1 MHCPSLIFGKFLDGG
16 GKAGEA
22 LELRGDDDL
31 GGLAVGH
38 LLHGLERFELDD
50 LIVGAGLVEQLH
62 RVGQRPLHGQDGLGL
77 ALGASWSSLLL
88 VL

>member
-1 MHCPSLIFGKFLDGG
+1 MFTNTYLGQRLLLILGKFLDGG

-31 GGLAVGH
+31 GCLAVGH
-38 LLHGLERFELDD
+38 L
-50 LIVGAGLVEQLH
+50 
-62 RVGQRPLHGQDGLGL
+62 LHGQDGLGL

>member
-1 MHCPSLIFGKFLDGG
+1 MGTSTPTGCTKSAPHKNARAGFRPGFLLILGKFLDGG

-31 GGLAVGH
+31 GCLAVGH
-38 LLHGLERFELDD
+38 LLHS
-50 LIVGAGLVEQLH
+50 
-62 RVGQRPLHGQDGLGL
+62 QDGLGL

-88 VL
+88 VLR